1 MSVDSAYNLVSS
13 SNVTSSTAYVD
24 LDSMTSSYDIYYFSF
39 QNVKVASEAYLDI
52 VPKVGGSV
60 VSGTN
65 ANIGGLRK
73 QFTTGNIA
81 SFANSTHTSREFIF
95 RSGYAI
101 DSGGTH
107 GAYCEGWIMGSQS
120 SSHRTFCTGN
130 SVSCITSLKGGYMNG
145 GFEYPTDDVFS
156 GLRVKASAGNLLFG
170 TYLLYGL
177 DKT

>member
-52 VPKVGGSV
+52 VPKVSGSV

-73 QFTTGNIA
+73 LIRYYDK
-81 SFANSTHTSREFIF
+81 SFSTEQ
-95 RSGYAI
+95 GVYATWELYYFSI
-101 DSGGTH
+101 
-107 GAYCEGWIMGSQS
+107 
-120 SSHRTFCTGN
+120 
-130 SVSCITSLKGGYMNG
+130 SL
-145 GFEYPTDDVFS
+145 D
-156 GLRVKASAGNLLFG
+156 
-170 TYLLYGL
+170 
-177 DKT
+177 